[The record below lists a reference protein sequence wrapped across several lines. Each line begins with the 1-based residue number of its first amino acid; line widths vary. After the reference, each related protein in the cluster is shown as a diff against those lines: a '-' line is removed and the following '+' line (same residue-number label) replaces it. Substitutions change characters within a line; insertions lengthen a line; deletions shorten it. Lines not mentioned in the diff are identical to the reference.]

1 MPFEAVIFD
10 FGGVLT
16 TNLDDCAHNF
26 SLECGLP
33 EGAYLHAIT
42 VNPTGRRLYAELERG
57 DITQETWNKG
67 IAALL
72 GIDGAD
78 LMRRALATLKPEP
91 AMVDAARAIRAA
103 GLKTAVLSNSMGMHP
118 FNPYE
123 PWRLRATHD
132 VVVLSEEV
140 RMRKPD
146 TEIYQLV
153 LMRLGIRGE
162 ACIFVDDIEANLQ
175 PARDLGMTTILA
187 ADPNRT
193 IEQLQQLL
201 GLGEL
206 TRHSTASHT

>member
-1 MPFEAVIFD
+1 M
-10 FGGVLT
+10 T
-16 TNLDDCAHNF
+16 TAPATSRWNRDCPKAHTSTPSPSTPPGAACTPSSNAAT
-26 SLECGLP
+26 SPRRSGN
-33 EGAYLHAIT
+33 EGIT
-42 VNPTGRRLYAELERG
+42 
-57 DITQETWNKG
+57 
-67 IAALL
+67 ALL
-72 GIDGAD
+72 GIDGTD

-103 GLKTAVLSNSMGMHP
+103 GLTTAVLSNSMGMHP